1 MYIETIDDII
11 SKTLDK
17 IFIKWIMGNQD
28 DVLLNINELLKESN
42 FIKYQKKIN
51 EMINLFFALISQE
64 EILKIV
70 VKNLNIILIDNLVK
84 KFICYYFFILLGIN
98 YKTKYETFNNNLIEF
113 SRSQVNFSI
122 KVDNFFNSE
131 TNSILIKVILFINEL
146 YDLLNK
152 INILDK
158 KLKEKKSYV
167 ES

>member
-17 IFIKWIMGNQD
+17 IFIKWIIGNQD

-51 EMINLFFALISQE
+51 EMLNLFFALISQE

-70 VKNLNIILIDNLVK
+70 VKNLNIILINNLVQ

-131 TNSILIKVILFINEL
+131 TNSILIKEI
-146 YDLLNK
+146 
-152 INILDK
+152 
-158 KLKEKKSYV
+158 
-167 ES
+167 